1 MFNITGGGTNAT
13 EYTRIMT
20 TKVSDKIQEYY
31 KRNTGVAV
39 ELQALGSAIEACF
52 KVAHEV

>member
-20 TKVSDKIQEYY
+20 TKVSDKIQEYC